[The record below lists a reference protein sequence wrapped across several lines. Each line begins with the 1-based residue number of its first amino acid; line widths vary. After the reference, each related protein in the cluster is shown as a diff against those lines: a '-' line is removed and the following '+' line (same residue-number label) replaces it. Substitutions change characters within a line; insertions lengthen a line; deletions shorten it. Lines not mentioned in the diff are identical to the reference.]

1 MAFKS
6 YENNGGSQAMA
17 EGDYEV
23 ILVKCCETSTKTSG
37 MPVIAFDF
45 QVREDVEQ
53 RYQRKHI
60 FKNFYQDRET
70 YAWPLEKIG
79 KFANALGVPKD
90 EEFELADLVGK
101 CCILHMR
108 PFTGDDGVVRDAI
121 FYPAPTK
128 AGQLINSLPTI
139 DDGYEE
145 VDLDDEDTPF

>member
-1 MAFKS
+1 MMAFKS
-6 YENNGGSQAMA
+6 YENNSANQPMA
-17 EGDYEV
+17 EGDYEC

-37 MPVIAFDF
+37 VPVIAFDF

-70 YAWPLEKIG
+70 YAWPTEKIG
-79 KFANALGVPKD
+79 RFANALGVPKD
-90 EEFELADLVGK
+90 EEFELSDLVGK

-108 PFTGDDGVVRDAI
+108 PFTGDDGVARDAI
-121 FYPAPTK
+121 FYAAQTK
-128 AGQLINSLPTI
+128 AGQMIASLPTV

-145 VDLDDEDTPF
+145 VEDDEEIPF

>member
-6 YENNGGSQAMA
+6 YENDQNQPMT
-17 EGDYEV
+17 EGDYEC

-37 MPVIAFDF
+37 MPVIVFDF

-53 RYQRKHI
+53 KYQRKHI

-70 YAWPLEKIG
+70 YAWPMEKIG

-90 EEFELADLVGK
+90 EEFELEDLVGK

-108 PFTGDDGVVRDAI
+108 PFTGNDGVTRDTI
-121 FYPAPTK
+121 FYPARTK
-128 AGQLINSLPTI
+128 TGQMITSLPLANSDYT
-139 DDGYEE
+139 E
-145 VDLDDEDTPF
+145 VDEDDVPF